1 MTTPH
6 NSSRRDFLF
15 KGASFVALGATVP
28 MFLQNTV
35 LAANKNRRGKR
46 IKDSDRILVVLQLAG
61 GNDGLNTIVP
71 VTNDA
76 YYAAR
81 PKLAIKPGDTLA
93 LNADFGLN
101 GQAVGL
107 KRLFDDGYLSVIHGV
122 GYPNPNRS
130 HFKSTDIW
138 STASPSGK
146 MHEGWLGRYFDNTCR
161 GADPPDSTSGIA
173 LMKESPLAM
182 LGEKFMPLAF
192 ERPESLNWTAAVR
205 ASSTGKVVTALN
217 KPKRGDS
224 KDAETSHEF
233 LRRVALEARVSAEQI
248 QAATRVRKDSASF
261 PNSQLG
267 RSLQTVYRLIGA
279 DLNTR
284 VYYLSHGGYDTHA
297 RQENKHANLMREL
310 GEGLNGFVRALKARG
325 DLDRVTV
332 MVFSEFG
339 RRVAENGS
347 AGTDHGAAAPMFVVG
362 GKVQGGIHGTM
373 PDMTQLDR
381 GDLRFTTDFRSV
393 YASMLEDWLKVD
405 PAKILGG
412 AFKPLDL
419 IRKR

>member
-1 MTTPH
+1 MTTH
-6 NSSRRDFLF
+6 RNSSRRDFLI

-35 LAANKNRRGKR
+35 LAANKSRRGRR

-81 PKLAIKPGDTLA
+81 PKLAIKPADTLA
-93 LNADFGLN
+93 LNPDFAVN
-101 GQAVGL
+101 GNAVGL
-107 KRLFDDGYLSVIHGV
+107 KRLYDDGYLSVIHGV

-138 STASPSGK
+138 STASPAGK
-146 MHEGWLGRYFDNTCR
+146 QHEGWLGRYFDNTCR
-161 GADPPDSTSGIA
+161 GEDPPDSTTGIA

-182 LGEKFMPLAF
+182 QGERFMPLAF
-192 ERPESLNWTAAVR
+192 EKPESLNWTAAVR
-205 ASSTGKVVTALN
+205 AGSTGKVVTALN

-224 KDAETSHEF
+224 AKAETSHEF
-233 LRRVALEARVSAEQI
+233 LRRVALEARLSAEQI
-248 QAATRVRKDSASF
+248 QAATHGRKDNTRF
-261 PNSQLG
+261 PNSDIG

-279 DLNTR
+279 GLSTR

-297 RQENKHANLMREL
+297 RQENKHANLMRDL
-310 GEGLNGFVRALKARG
+310 GEGLHGFVQALKARG

-339 RRVAENGS
+339 RRVAENASG
-347 AGTDHGAAAPMFVVG
+347 GTDHGAAAPMFVLG
-362 GKVQGGIHGTM
+362 GKVKGGIHGAM
-373 PDMTQLDR
+373 PDMTKLDK

-393 YASMLEDWLKVD
+393 YSTVLEDWLKVD
-405 PAKILGG
+405 PARIVGSSFPK
-412 AFKPLDL
+412 LDL
-419 IRKR
+419 IR

>member
-1 MTTPH
+1 MTTPR
-6 NSSRRDFLF
+6 NSSRRDFLI

-61 GNDGLNTIVP
+61 GNDGLNTIIP

-81 PKLAIKPGDTLA
+81 PKLAIKPANTLA
-93 LNADFGLN
+93 LNSDFALP

-146 MHEGWLGRYFDNTCR
+146 QHDGWLGRYFDNSCR
-161 GADPPDSTSGIA
+161 GEDPPDSTTGIA

-182 LGEKFMPLAF
+182 QGDRFMPLAF
-192 ERPESLNWTAAVR
+192 EKPESLNWTAAVR

-217 KPKRGDS
+217 KPKRSDS
-224 KDAETSHEF
+224 KDVETSHEF
-233 LRRVALEARVSAEQI
+233 LRRVALEARLSAEQI
-248 QAATRVRKDSASF
+248 QAATHGRKDNSRF
-261 PNSQLG
+261 PNSEIG

-279 DLNTR
+279 DLDTR

-297 RQENKHANLMREL
+297 RQENKHANLMRDL
-310 GEGLNGFVRALKARG
+310 GEGLNSFVQSLKARG

-339 RRVAENGS
+339 RRVAENAS
-347 AGTDHGAAAPMFVVG
+347 AGTDHGAAAPMFVLG
-362 GKVQGGIHGTM
+362 GKVNGGIHGTM
-373 PDMTQLDR
+373 PDMTNLDK
-381 GDLRFTTDFRSV
+381 GDLRFTTDFRNV
-393 YASMLEDWLKVD
+393 YTTMLEEWLKVD
-405 PAKILGG
+405 PTKILGKL
-412 AFKPLDL
+412 FPKLDL
-419 IRKR
+419 IHSS